1 MSTLDSTVC
10 TRRSARVAAQQPG
23 QHLSRVDNDADDV
36 AKSSAKQQK
45 RTGKHSKGRTVT
57 PTAEAAAAPETALL
71 QPIGTSNA
79 SSSSSTHT
87 AVPAVQLP
95 PSSKARKGSSSSAK
109 AAAGP
114 SRAAEQAMWAKGYK
128 AVAGVDE
135 AGRGPLA
142 GPVVAAAAVLPADIQ
157 LAGLN
162 DSKQMSEGAREELYE
177 QLTSHP
183 DVAWAVAVVDRET
196 IDEVNIL
203 QAAMLAMTRAVQG
216 LARAPDA
223 VLVDGNRRP
232 ACLEHL
238 PMQALVKGDASS
250 TCIAAASVI
259 AKVTRDRLMLELDAQ
274 YPQYGFAQH
283 KGYGVP
289 AHKAAIQ
296 RHGPCPEHRRSFEPV
311 KTMTGWAGYGQA
323 AKAAAAAAAAA
334 EQQVAAGA
342 AAAEAEV
349 VSVAA
354 EEQQPLQEAAADAG
368 DAAAAAAQDQGQAK
382 EQKGSR
388 KGRTQQQRKR
398 RSSPGEAEA
407 AAASAAG
414 GAGRRRRRA

>member
-1 MSTLDSTVC
+1 MFATV
-10 TRRSARVAAQQPG
+10 PLLI
-23 QHLSRVDNDADDV
+23 HNHRVDNDAGDV

-79 SSSSSTHT
+79 SSSSSTRT

-183 DVAWAVAVVDRET
+183 DVAWAV
-196 IDEVNIL
+196 
-203 QAAMLAMTRAVQG
+203 
-216 LARAPDA
+216 
-223 VLVDGNRRP
+223 
-232 ACLEHL
+232 
-238 PMQALVKGDASS
+238 
-250 TCIAAASVI
+250 
-259 AKVTRDRLMLELDAQ
+259 
-274 YPQYGFAQH
+274 
-283 KGYGVP
+283 
-289 AHKAAIQ
+289 
-296 RHGPCPEHRRSFEPV
+296 
-311 KTMTGWAGYGQA
+311 
-323 AKAAAAAAAAA
+323 
-334 EQQVAAGA
+334 
-342 AAAEAEV
+342 
-349 VSVAA
+349 
-354 EEQQPLQEAAADAG
+354 
-368 DAAAAAAQDQGQAK
+368 
-382 EQKGSR
+382 
-388 KGRTQQQRKR
+388 
-398 RSSPGEAEA
+398 
-407 AAASAAG
+407 
-414 GAGRRRRRA
+414 

>member
-1 MSTLDSTVC
+1 
-10 TRRSARVAAQQPG
+10 
-23 QHLSRVDNDADDV
+23 
-36 AKSSAKQQK
+36 
-45 RTGKHSKGRTVT
+45 
-57 PTAEAAAAPETALL
+57 
-71 QPIGTSNA
+71 
-79 SSSSSTHT
+79 
-87 AVPAVQLP
+87 
-95 PSSKARKGSSSSAK
+95 
-109 AAAGP
+109 
-114 SRAAEQAMWAKGYK
+114 MWAKGYK

-232 ACLEHL
+232 AGLEHL

-289 AHKAAIQ
+289 AHKTAIQ

-311 KTMTGWAGYGQA
+311 KSMTGWAGYGQA
-323 AKAAAAAAAAA
+323 AKAAAAAAAAAA

-368 DAAAAAAQDQGQAK
+368 DAAAAAAQDQGQGK

-398 RSSPGEAEA
+398 RSSAGEAEA
-407 AAASAAG
+407 AAAAAAG